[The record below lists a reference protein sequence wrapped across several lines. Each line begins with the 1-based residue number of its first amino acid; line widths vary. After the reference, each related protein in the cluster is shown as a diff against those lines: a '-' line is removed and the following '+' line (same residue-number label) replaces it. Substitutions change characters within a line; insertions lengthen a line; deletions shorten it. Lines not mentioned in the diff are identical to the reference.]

1 MDHQVQI
8 LSDSQVATRVLTQ
21 ALEARG
27 FRVYLSFDL
36 RNALDALP
44 DCGCPH
50 HGTDQ
55 CTCQFTVL
63 LVYGNA
69 PSPAQVVVHG
79 RDGQTWLS
87 VPVTDDRSTTLP
99 KRILEIL
106 TTTFPQEPGQEHY
119 DYSPAPHAADSDCSH
134 SPA

>member
-1 MDHQVQI
+1 MDHQVQV
-8 LSDSQVATRVLTQ
+8 LNDSQVVTRELTQ

-27 FRVYLSFDL
+27 MRVYLSFDL
-36 RNALDALP
+36 RTALDGLS

-55 CTCQFTVL
+55 CSCQYTVL

-69 PSPAQVVVHG
+69 PSPAQVVAHG

-87 VPVTDDRSTTLP
+87 VPATDDRSTTLP
-99 KRILEIL
+99 ERILDIL
-106 TTTFPQEPGQEHY
+106 TTTFSPERPHY
-119 DYSPAPHAADSDCSH
+119 NHSPAPNVADSDCSH
-134 SPA
+134 SPG